1 MNINKNI
8 SNLKLCSV
16 LLLVLAAIGVTA
28 GCDEY
33 GAGGYGD
40 GGYYDGGYGGGYGP
54 IDEDVFQNHVD
65 SFSDY
70 LRG

>member
-1 MNINKNI
+1 MANNIN
-8 SNLKLCSV
+8 NLKLCGI

-33 GAGGYGD
+33 GTGGGYGD
-40 GGYYDGGYGGGYGP
+40 GGYYDSGYYGGGYGP

-65 SFSDY
+65 NFSDY